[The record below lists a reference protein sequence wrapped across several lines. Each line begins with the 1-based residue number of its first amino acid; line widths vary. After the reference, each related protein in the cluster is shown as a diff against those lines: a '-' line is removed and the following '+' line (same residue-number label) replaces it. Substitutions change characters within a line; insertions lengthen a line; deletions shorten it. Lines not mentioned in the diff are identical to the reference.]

1 MSTPIDIPIQPSLQ
15 DAVAVTK
22 SQVDELYNELSGLL
36 NGQALTLSNVISIV
50 HSLMTLASNKYVSM
64 SEADK
69 KALLLKA
76 LDQYISGKVVLP
88 DAEKQLMINL
98 INTVVGSG
106 IDVVAKIV
114 TQVSTTVDKVESK
127 CMSCCF
133 SSSVSK

>member
-36 NGQALTLSNVISIV
+36 NGQSLTLSNVISIV
-50 HSLMTLASNKYVSM
+50 HSLMTLVSNKYLNM

-76 LDQYISGKVVLP
+76 LDQYISEFVLP

-114 TQVSTTVDKVESK
+114 TQVSATVNKAESK